1 MALAKSIQELRSD
14 PEEQYR
20 VLVRSLRRTSGFDI
34 KFVQCTPAQA
44 TSLIARVKADL
55 PQKSIGTLV
64 LEQPINNLLELVA
77 QRSDRYDLNI
87 LFIQGLEKSL
97 EAYIK
102 PGYGGDGDYY
112 NLDTIPPL
120 LAHLNMQRENFRD
133 FFGNICF
140 VFIIPR
146 FALKYINRR
155 APDFFDWRS
164 GVYILDSDE
173 KNHLEGIQTLLD
185 RAIEEA
191 KDTCKNEGNDSTQ
204 CKVSLDIVEEL
215 KAEIADQRQNL
226 QRNDLKQLWVAKN
239 ECRLYTQLILAAR
252 HFLDSRDY
260 EAAIFSCTEAIQLIP
275 NFHEAWYWRGI
286 TLLNV
291 GRPEEAIYNYDRVLE
306 VKPDHYKAWI
316 SRGIA
321 LSQLGRYEEA
331 IASYNNALEFNSCD
345 DVAWF
350 NRGIALFKLGHYR
363 EATSSYDRALAI
375 NPNDDL
381 ARKNR
386 EIAFKNLH
394 CQKNEVSFD
403 G

>member
-44 TSLIARVKADL
+44 ASLMTRVKADL
-55 PQKSIGTLV
+55 PQKNVGTLTLDHPV
-64 LEQPINNLLELVA
+64 DNLLELIA

-133 FFGNICF
+133 FFDNICF
-140 VFIIPR
+140 VFIVPR

-164 GVYILDSDE
+164 GVFVFDWSE
-173 KNHLEGIQTLLD
+173 QTHLESIQTRLD
-185 RAIEEA
+185 RALKEA
-191 KDTCKNEGNDSTQ
+191 KNICGTEGSDSAKY
-204 CKVSLDIVEEL
+204 KVHLDVVEEL
-215 KAEIADQRQNL
+215 KAEIADQRQSLKRDDL
-226 QRNDLKQLWVAKN
+226 QQSQITKN
-239 ECRLYTQLILAAR
+239 EIRLYAELV
-252 HFLDSRDY
+252 LDANDSLNSKDY
-260 EAAIFSCTEAIQLIP
+260 EAAILNCGKAIQLIP
-275 NFHEAWYWRGI
+275 NFHEAWYRLGI
-286 TLLNV
+286 ALFNLE
-291 GRPEEAIYNYDRVLE
+291 RYEEAIYSYDRVLE
-306 VKPDHYKAWI
+306 MKLGHYRAWND
-316 SRGIA
+316 RGIA
-321 LSQLGRYEEA
+321 LSKLGRYEEA
-331 IASYNNALEFNSCD
+331 IASYNNALEISPYD
-345 DVAWF
+345 DRAWY
-350 NRGIALFKLGHYR
+350 NRGTVLSNLGHYE
-363 EATSSYDRALAI
+363 EAIASYDRALELKS
-375 NPNDDL
+375 DDEL

-386 EIAFKNLH
+386 EIALQNLRYPR
-394 CQKNEVSFD
+394 NEISLD